1 MMLGLKGVPG
11 PLTPGIKP
19 SVMQSSDLLDELGW
33 VRLEPRKVMQLAVV
47 VYKDYNNLSIIS

>member
-47 VYKDYNNLSIIS
+47 VYKDYNNLSII